1 MGLLRAS
8 GQRAFSITAA
18 ILLLMTLVSCQSGGV
33 GFGLPEPSPTEPP
46 VAQLPAPKGEVI
58 GNGDVRVA
66 LLLPL
71 SAPGNAAK
79 IAGELKN
86 AARMA
91 MEDWGM
97 ESLQLVI
104 KDTHG
109 TPNGAVDAASEAS
122 AEGASLV
129 LGPLFAGNV
138 TAVTGVLRPAGK
150 TIVAFS
156 SDSRVG
162 GQGVYLAS
170 YLPETIIDRTLTYA
184 VSSGQRDIIAILPNG
199 GIGNL
204 AEKQIKKTL
213 SRVGGRL
220 VTTAR
225 YDYNDASVEAA
236 IEAVGPSLPE
246 AQAVFIPD
254 GGSTPGA
261 IVNTMRRRGLSL
273 AGKKLLGT
281 GQWASS
287 DLKNPALAGAWFA
300 DTDQASI
307 AGFKTKYSTKFG
319 ETPSTVAPLAYD
331 AVALVSGIVKRFGA
345 SGLSRNTIE
354 NRTGYS
360 GYTGVFRFR
369 SDGSNE
375 RGLAVYEISGE
386 TLKVASPAPKNFG
399 PGNF

>member
-1 MGLLRAS
+1 MGLF
-8 GQRAFSITAA
+8 RAFNRRVFCIAA
-18 ILLLMTLVSCQSGGV
+18 VTMLSAALLSCQSRGI
-33 GFGLPEPSPTEPP
+33 GFGLPEPAPTEPP
-46 VAQLPAPKGEVI
+46 VQELPEAKGEVI
-58 GNGDVRVA
+58 GSGDVRVA

-86 AARMA
+86 AASMA

-97 ESLQLVI
+97 QSLQLVI
-104 KDTHG
+104 KDTLG

-156 SDSRVG
+156 SDSRVS

-170 YLPETIIDRTLTYA
+170 FLPETIIDRTLTYA

-204 AEKQIKKTL
+204 AEAQINKTL
-213 SRVGGRL
+213 RRAGGRL
-220 VTTAR
+220 VKTVR

-236 IEAVGPSLPE
+236 IEALAPSLPE
-246 AQAVFIPD
+246 AQAIFIPD

-273 AGKKLLGT
+273 EGKKLLGT

-287 DLKNPALAGAWFA
+287 DLKNPALDGAWFA
-300 DTDQASI
+300 DSDQASI

-319 ETPSTVAPLAYD
+319 ETPSAVAPLAYD
-331 AVALVSGIVKRFGA
+331 AVALVSGVVKRFGA
-345 SGLSRNTIE
+345 AGLTQETIE
-354 NRTGYS
+354 SRTGYS
-360 GYTGVFRFR
+360 GYTGVFRFLP
-369 SDGSNE
+369 DGTNE
-375 RGLAVYEISGE
+375 RGLAVYEISNDDV
-386 TLKVASPAPKNFG
+386 KVVSPAPRAFG
-399 PGNF
+399 RGF

>member
-1 MGLLRAS
+1 MGLFRVFN
-8 GQRAFSITAA
+8 RRIFSITAVIVLGTA
-18 ILLLMTLVSCQSGGV
+18 LQSCQSGGV
-33 GFGLPEPSPTEPP
+33 GFGLPEPAPTEPP
-46 VAQLPAPKGEVI
+46 AVELPEAKGEVI

-86 AARMA
+86 AASMA

-97 ESLQLVI
+97 ETLQLVI
-104 KDTHG
+104 KDTLG

-122 AEGASLV
+122 AEGTSLV

-150 TIVAFS
+150 TIMAFS

-162 GQGVYLAS
+162 GQGVYLS
-170 YLPETIIDRTLTYA
+170 SFLPETIIDRTLTYA

-204 AEKQIKKTL
+204 AEAQINKTL
-213 SRVGGRL
+213 PRVGGRL
-220 VTTAR
+220 VTTVR

-236 IEAVGPSLPE
+236 IEALAPSLPE
-246 AQAVFIPD
+246 AQAIFIPD

-273 AGKKLLGT
+273 EGKKLLGT

-287 DLKNPALAGAWFA
+287 DLKNPALSGAWFA
-300 DTDQASI
+300 DSDQASI

-319 ETPSTVAPLAYD
+319 EAPSAVAPLAYD

-345 SGLSRNTIE
+345 SGLTRETIE
-354 NRTGYS
+354 SRTGYS
-360 GYTGVFRFR
+360 GYTGVFRFLP
-369 SDGSNE
+369 DGSNE
-375 RGLAVYEISGE
+375 RGLAVYEITGDD
-386 TLKVASPAPKNFG
+386 LRIVSPAPRAFG
-399 PGNF
+399 RGF

>member
-1 MGLLRAS
+1 MGLFRVFN
-8 GQRAFSITAA
+8 RRVFSITAVM
-18 ILLLMTLVSCQSGGV
+18 LLGTALLACQSGGV
-33 GFGLPEPSPTEPP
+33 GFGLPDPAPTEPP
-46 VAQLPAPKGEVI
+46 AQELPEAKGEII

-86 AARMA
+86 AASMA

-97 ESLQLVI
+97 QSLQLVI
-104 KDTHG
+104 KDTLG

-150 TIVAFS
+150 TIMAFS

-162 GQGVYLAS
+162 GQGVYLS
-170 YLPETIIDRTLTYA
+170 SFLPETIIDRTLTYA

-204 AEKQIKKTL
+204 AAAQINKTL
-213 SRVGGRL
+213 PRVGGRL
-220 VTTAR
+220 VTTVR

-236 IEAVGPSLPE
+236 IEALAPSLPE
-246 AQAVFIPD
+246 AQAIFIPD

-273 AGKKLLGT
+273 EGKKLLGT

-300 DTDQASI
+300 DSDQASI
-307 AGFKTKYSTKFG
+307 ASFKTKYSAKFG
-319 ETPSTVAPLAYD
+319 TTPSAVAPLAYD

-345 SGLSRNTIE
+345 TGLTSETIE
-354 NRTGYS
+354 SRTGYS
-360 GYTGVFRFR
+360 GYTGVFRFLP
-369 SDGSNE
+369 DGSNE
-375 RGLAVYEISGE
+375 RGLAVYEISGDD
-386 TLKVASPAPKNFG
+386 LRVVSPAPRAFSRG
-399 PGNF
+399 F